1 MNDSKH
7 AIVEALKAATGA
19 IDNGPALPGAQAP
32 KRPLVGGF
40 GPLRVSQGVGLV
52 RCDTCR
58 RRVAG
63 EKGVLAHNGATGH
76 RVFYGVRK

>member
-1 MNDSKH
+1 MNNTKH
-7 AIVEALKAATGA
+7 AIVEGLKAATGA
-19 IDNGPALPGAQAP
+19 IDNGPALPGGSTP
-32 KRPLVGGF
+32 KRPVVGGF

-63 EKGVLAHNGATGH
+63 EKAVKAHNTATGH
-76 RVFYGVRK
+76 RVFYGVR